1 VLSGRYFIGDF
12 AVGIPALDAP
22 IRDAL
27 TRGGRID
34 ITTTGRKSG
43 QPHRI
48 EIAFHNVDGHLYISG
63 MPGFKRSYIA
73 NLTADPH
80 FTFHL
85 KDGVHADLAATARV
99 ITDDAERREVLP
111 DIARAWNRT
120 DIETMVESSPLLEV
134 SIDGLAD

>member
-1 VLSGRYFIGDF
+1 M
-12 AVGIPALDAP
+12 ATPALDAT

-48 EIAFHNVDGHLYISG
+48 EIAFHNFDGHMYISG
-63 MPGFKRSYIA
+63 MPGFKRNYIA
-73 NLTADPH
+73 NLIADPH

-85 KDGVHADLAATARV
+85 KGAVNADLAATARV
-99 ITDDAERREVLP
+99 ITDGAERREVLP
-111 DIARAWNRT
+111 LVARAWNRT
-120 DIETMVESSPLLEV
+120 DLETMVESSPLFEV
-134 SIDGLAD
+134 TIDGPAD